1 MPRYFFHI
9 SDGRRT
15 YPDPLGI
22 ALPSLEAAKAHARQD
37 AQALSES
44 WMALSQ
50 ADWRLMVADESGA
63 ELLSIALS
71 QAARPEAQPGFGH
84 SEMLTAA

>member
-37 AQALSES
+37 AQALSE
-44 WMALSQ
+44 
-50 ADWRLMVADESGA
+50 LMGA
-63 ELLSIALS
+63 HG
-71 QAARPEAQPGFGH
+71 AAGR
-84 SEMLTAA
+84 M